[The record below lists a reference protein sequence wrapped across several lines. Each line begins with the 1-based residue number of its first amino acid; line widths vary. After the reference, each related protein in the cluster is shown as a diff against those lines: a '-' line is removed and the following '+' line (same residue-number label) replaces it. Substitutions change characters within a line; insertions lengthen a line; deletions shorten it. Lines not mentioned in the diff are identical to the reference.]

1 MKDVKEGGGL
11 SKDAARSTESLQEL
25 VTLGEDRQGG
35 NSKGQRT
42 KVG

>member
-1 MKDVKEGGGL
+1 MKDGKEGGGL
-11 SKDAARSTESLQEL
+11 SKDAARSTESLKEL
-25 VTLGEDRQGG
+25 VTLGEDRQG